1 MEFVI
6 PEPLTLEHG
15 ALHVHLRAAL
25 EVGGD
30 VARAA
35 RAVIDVLHPHFVR
48 EEQIAM
54 PPLALLGPLARGE
67 FRPEMAQVLA
77 MTDALRAELPRML
90 AEHEAI
96 KTALAGLKS
105 AALAAG
111 REDVARFAD
120 SVVLHARTEEDVL
133 YPASLLV
140 GDLVRSRAAEP
151 GG

>member
-1 MEFVI
+1 MDFTI
-6 PEPLTLEHG
+6 PEPLTLEHTD
-15 ALHVHLRAAL
+15 LHRHLRVAL
-25 EVGGD
+25 DAGDD
-30 VARAA
+30 VAAAA
-35 RAVIDVLHPHFVR
+35 RAVIEALHPHFVR

-54 PPLALLGPLARGE
+54 PPLALLAPLSRGE
-67 FRPEMAQVLA
+67 FEPAMVEVLV

-96 KTALAGLKS
+96 KAALGRMKA

-111 REDVARFAD
+111 RDDIAAFAD
-120 SVVLHARTEEDVL
+120 SVVLHARTEEEVL

-140 GDLVRSRAAEP
+140 GELVRAKAGRA